1 MSRFHLSILVTL
13 GHVNSSGRFCLC
25 FGIRRWKK
33 GPRPRYNKETEWN
46 THGCLSLLC
55 MSIPFGLPAV
65 PEV

>member
-1 MSRFHLSILVTL
+1 MSIVLV
-13 GHVNSSGRFCLC
+13 GFVSVSVSVEG
-25 FGIRRWKK
+25 KK
-33 GPRPRYNKETEWN
+33 EPRPRYNKETEWN